1 MGFLFDFVLDCGS
14 RLLGD
19 SVVAKLGK
27 EDLPEFDCSLRVIAG
42 RQEGLSHGWRDGHAS
57 VYPGGLDFEAFHAND
72 GLRAALGLDFE
83 ASSHANNGFRAGLR
97 TSPPPISV
105 TVDAVA
111 TARQRQPNDEEA
123 EKVNTDSQIVELTT
137 CTATLEWAVPTNRL
151 KEALE
156 RVQSSW
162 PSEVPSA

>member
-1 MGFLFDFVLDCGS
+1 VGFISEFVMDCGS

-27 EDLPEFDCSLRVIAG
+27 DDLPEFDCSLRVIAG

-57 VYPGGLDFEAFHAND
+57 VYPGGLDFEASFHAND
-72 GLRAALGLDFE
+72 GLRAA
-83 ASSHANNGFRAGLR
+83 LR

-105 TVDAVA
+105 TVNAVA
-111 TARQRQPNDEEA
+111 TARQRQPNGEET

-137 CTATLEWAVPTNRL
+137 RTATLEWAVPTNRL
-151 KEALE
+151 KGALE